1 MPLGGGNDVRPG
13 QAKTLGTQRVDESV
27 DRCVVAHWIMMGE
40 RELSHLRKS
49 GDGTRVLDGAV
60 APADLLWVFAGPVLR
75 VVHDQVGARKKLGVA
90 AIFPQEIADAG
101 SKRM

>member
-1 MPLGGGNDVRPG
+1 MPPGGGKDVRPG

-27 DRCVVAHWIMMGE
+27 DRRVVAHWIMVGE

-49 GDGTRVLDGAV
+49 GDGARVHGGSV
-60 APADLLWVFAGPVLR
+60 PPAYLLWVFAGAVLR
-75 VVHDQVGARKKLGVA
+75 VVHAQVGARKKLGLA
-90 AIFPQEIADAG
+90 AIFSQEVADAG